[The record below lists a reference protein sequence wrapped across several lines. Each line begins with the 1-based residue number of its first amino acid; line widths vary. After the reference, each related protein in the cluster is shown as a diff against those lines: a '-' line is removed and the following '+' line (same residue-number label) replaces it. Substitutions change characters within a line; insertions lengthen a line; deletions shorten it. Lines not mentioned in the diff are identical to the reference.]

1 MFQKG
6 RREMKKTFVIFF
18 IAAWV
23 FLGLSSEAFCAR
35 GGPSGGGPRVDGSPG
50 GGRSGTSDR
59 GYRGGGYRGGG
70 YHRGGSHFYF
80 GGYFGFPF
88 YAYPYGYYPFSYY
101 PYGYPYSYPYAYPA
115 YPYAYPDY
123 SNTYDQ
129 PTIYSEPEQ
138 TYSWYYC
145 RDPEGYYPYVTSC
158 PGGWTKVVPTPPGEE
173 GVTR

>member
-1 MFQKG
+1 
-6 RREMKKTFVIFF
+6 MKKIFVIFF
-18 IAAWV
+18 IAVWV
-23 FLGLSSEAFCAR
+23 FLGLCSEAFCAR
-35 GGPSGGGPRVDGSPG
+35 GGPSGGG
-50 GGRSGTSDR
+50 RSGSSDR
-59 GYRGGGYRGGG
+59 GYHSGG
-70 YHRGGSHFYF
+70 YHRGGHYHHSGGSRVYF

-129 PTIYSEPEQ
+129 PTVYDEPEQ
-138 TYSWYYC
+138 PYFWYSC

-158 PGGWTKVVPTPPGEE
+158 PGGWTKVAPTPPGEE
-173 GVTR
+173 DVTK